1 MAMEQYGNKITVSL
15 KVGETFPALP
25 ADTWRT
31 RGRTGDYFVS
41 RSTATADLPTANNAL
56 ITVTAVP
63 ANGNDILGL
72 LIAVDGDDSDLVGTV
87 LLQASDV
94 TVRGAGSASTN
105 IPTAQADIRSGVKGS
120 AETGTVA
127 PASANATDGFGQILG
142 GNLAR
147 IRMAFSS
154 TSLRGIDLA

>member
-15 KVGETFPALP
+15 NVGDTFPALS

-31 RGRTGDYFVS
+31 RARTGDYFVS

-56 ITVTAVP
+56 ITATSVGADS
-63 ANGNDILGL
+63 NDILGL

-105 IPTAQADIRSGVKGS
+105 IPTNQADVNSGVKGS
-120 AETGTVA
+120 ASTGTVA
-127 PASANATDGFGQILG
+127 PTAAGDTDGFGQILG

-154 TSLRGIDLA
+154 NILRGIDT